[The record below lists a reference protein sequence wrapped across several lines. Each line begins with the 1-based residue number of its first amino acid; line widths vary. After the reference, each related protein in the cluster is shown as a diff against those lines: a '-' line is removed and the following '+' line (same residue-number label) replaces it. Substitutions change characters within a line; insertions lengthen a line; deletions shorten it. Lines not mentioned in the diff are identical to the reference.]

1 MFAVIS
7 VAALCGNPIGG
18 ALVSREGGAYWG
30 LQVFC
35 GVMMAVGSV
44 VFVGARWSLVGWRVV
59 KV

>member
-18 ALVSREGGAYWG
+18 ALVSREGGAYCG
-30 LQVFC
+30 LQVFG

-44 VFVGARWSLVGWRVV
+44 VFVGARWSLVGWKVV